1 MAYNNLTS
9 EQMFAITN
17 LKEMYE
23 SNNRLLTNV
32 TQITNSNFNSD
43 NITRLVNNLIGAN
56 NEIKNNIMN
65 LLNVSANNNRH
76 LNNRQQNYNNNN
88 NNRANH
94 HRNRQ
99 NYLNNPTISNLFY
112 TFFDPIEIF
121 PTPSQ
126 IEAATR
132 VARFGDIIRPLNS
145 SCPITLENFN
155 DNDQVLIIRQCNH
168 IFSNTGLV
176 SWFRSSCRCP
186 VCRYDIR
193 SYVSTNTNN
202 VSDISGNID
211 LSSNVLSVPLNNVER
226 TSTSDTN
233 TNQLVELLFSNLL
246 DNYNITDISG
256 NNLSSNNLSSNN
268 LSSNNLSSNN
278 LSSGTTPHSIYVTND
293 DIIRTYATDLS
304 GNNVLRFFRS

>member
-23 SNNRLLTNV
+23 SNNRLLTNI

-43 NITRLVNNLIGAN
+43 NITRLVNNLIGTN
-56 NEIKNNIMN
+56 NEIKHNIMN
-65 LLNVSANNNRH
+65 LLNVSANNRQT
-76 LNNRQQNYNNNN
+76 NNRQQNYNNRQNY
-88 NNRANH
+88 

-99 NYLNNPTISNLFY
+99 NYLNNPNISNLFY

-121 PTPSQ
+121 PTPFQ

-132 VARFGDIIRPLNS
+132 VVRFGDITGPLNS

-155 DNDQVLIIRQCNH
+155 DNDQVLIIRHCSH
-168 IFSNTGLV
+168 VFSNTGLI

-193 SYVSTNTNN
+193 SYVSTNNI
-202 VSDISGNID
+202 SDISGNVD
-211 LSSNVLSVPLNNVER
+211 NSSNILPSSITSLER
-226 TSTSDTN
+226 NSNSN
-233 TNQLVELLFSNLL
+233 ELVEFLFNNLL
-246 DNYNITDISG
+246 SNNISDVSG
-256 NNLSSNNLSSNN
+256 NNISDVSGNNISDV
-268 LSSNNLSSNN
+268 
-278 LSSGTTPHSIYVTND
+278 SGNDLRVPRSIYVTND
-293 DIIRTYATDLS
+293 GITHTYATDIS
-304 GNNVLRFFRS
+304 ENNLLQFFFRS